1 MLVEGPIDYINYSAG
16 TSEKKL
22 RTNLSK
28 AKKKKTKTNK
38 KNWLSLHYNG
48 VNSYLFVT
56 EKKSITLKLIIK
68 MPSLQTNFISETYLE
83 NWFS

>member
-28 AKKKKTKTNK
+28 AKKTKQKQTKKIG
-38 KNWLSLHYNG
+38 WAC
-48 VNSYLFVT
+48 
-56 EKKSITLKLIIK
+56 ITMVLIVIC
-68 MPSLQTNFISETYLE
+68 L
-83 NWFS
+83 

>member
-28 AKKKKTKTNK
+28 AKQKNKNKQKK
-38 KNWLSLHYNG
+38 LVELA
-48 VNSYLFVT
+48 
-56 EKKSITLKLIIK
+56 
-68 MPSLQTNFISETYLE
+68 LQ
-83 NWFS
+83 WC

>member
-28 AKKKKTKTNK
+28 AKKKKQKQTKK
-38 KNWLSLHYNG
+38 IG
-48 VNSYLFVT
+48 
-56 EKKSITLKLIIK
+56 
-68 MPSLQTNFISETYLE
+68 
-83 NWFS
+83 